1 MDSLQNGSEGF
12 ETSSIPTIDPATN
25 PIKDA
30 KFESVDE
37 LFSKDP
43 QFLTEENLA
52 AIVEVLRAGRGKWLA
67 SEKSKGSGAKT
78 AKPKLTSEQAKNLL
92 DNLVIDI

>member
-25 PIKDA
+25 PISAA

-67 SEKSKGSGAKT
+67 SEKSKGSSKT